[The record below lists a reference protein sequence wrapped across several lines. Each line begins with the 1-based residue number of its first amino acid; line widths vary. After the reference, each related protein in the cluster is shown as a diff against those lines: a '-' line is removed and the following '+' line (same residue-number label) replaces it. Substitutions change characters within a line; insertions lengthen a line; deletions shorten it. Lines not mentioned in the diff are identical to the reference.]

1 MSMSSSIALAR
12 LRSPTAQRMYEQGFT
27 QKTKKKQTRSKQK
40 KTNQKTENKKTKK
53 NKETKKLGKIQVL
66 IYFCFFFSLVIL
78 PICLFFCGEPVFDY
92 VVNVFFVGC
101 HFFATINLLCSRWPQ
116 NAKQQVHWFVIFAIC
131 SMKNMPV
138 LHVSWMSV
146 MLP

>member
-40 KTNQKTENKKTKK
+40 KQTRKPKTKK
-53 NKETKKLGKIQVL
+53 QRKTKKQKNLEKSRFWFIFVF
-66 IYFCFFFSLVIL
+66 ISLVIL

>member
-1 MSMSSSIALAR
+1 V
-12 LRSPTAQRMYEQGFT
+12 
-27 QKTKKKQTRSKQK
+27 QTK

-66 IYFCFFFSLVIL
+66 IYFCFFSLVIL

-116 NAKQQVHWFVIFAIC
+116 NAKQQVH
-131 SMKNMPV
+131 
-138 LHVSWMSV
+138 
-146 MLP
+146 